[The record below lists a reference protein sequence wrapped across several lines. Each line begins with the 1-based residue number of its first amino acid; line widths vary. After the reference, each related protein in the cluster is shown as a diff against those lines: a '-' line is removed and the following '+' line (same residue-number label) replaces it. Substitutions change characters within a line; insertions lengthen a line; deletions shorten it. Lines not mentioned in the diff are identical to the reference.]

1 MNDTRREK
9 LHTWVKPENG
19 LPIGIYQY
27 GYETCSPS
35 HHFGPAVRD
44 HFLLHFVKDGSGV
57 FSTENRS
64 YPLTGGTGFLIFPES
79 VTAYRADKQKPWSY
93 HWIGVMGEGAS
104 QLLQALGLS
113 KATPVFRF
121 SSPDRIGEIFHA
133 IEKTRDRKGV
143 PAQLSL
149 VSSLYALLSEIRS
162 FDPEAESDYRLFN
175 TGKDYVEFAVLHIR
189 QCYASHITVGGIAE
203 QLGLERTYFSSV
215 FKKHTGYTPKEYLTA
230 LRLEKAKELLLPG
243 RLSVA
248 DVART
253 VGYEDPLLFSRI
265 FSAAVGC
272 SPRAFRKKA
281 IEAGGDTEVKKAIK
295 SHKNQII

>member
-1 MNDTRREK
+1 MNGTKREN

-19 LPIGIYQY
+19 LPLGIYQY

-44 HFLLHFVKDGSGV
+44 HFLLHFVKDGRGV

-93 HWIGVMGEGAS
+93 HWIGFMGAGAG
-104 QLLQALGLS
+104 QLLLALGLS
-113 KATPVFRF
+113 KASPVFSF
-121 SSPDRIGEIFHA
+121 SSDARIEAIFSD
-133 IEKTRDRKGV
+133 IENTRDLDGI

-149 VSSLYALLSEIRS
+149 VSSLYALLSEIRPA
-162 FDPEAESDYRLFN
+162 DPKAKSAYRLFN
-175 TGKDYVEFAVLHIR
+175 TGKDYVESAVLHMR
-189 QCYASHITVGGIAE
+189 QCYASHLTVGGIAE
-203 QLGLERTYFSSV
+203 QMGLERTYFSSV

-265 FSAAVGC
+265 FSAVVGC
-272 SPRAFRKKA
+272 SPRAYRLAKQK
-281 IEAGGDTEVKKAIK
+281 ERQD
-295 SHKNQII
+295 

>member
-1 MNDTRREK
+1 MSGAKREK

-44 HFLLHFVKDGSGV
+44 HFLLHFVKDGRGV

-93 HWIGVMGEGAS
+93 HWIGFMGVGA
-104 QLLQALGLS
+104 LQILSALGLS
-113 KATPVFRF
+113 KASPVFSF
-121 SSPDRIGEIFHA
+121 PSAERIGEIFET
-133 IEKTRDRKGV
+133 IEKTRDRRGV

-149 VSSLYALLSEIRS
+149 VSALYALLSEIRP
-162 FDPEAESDYRLFN
+162 FDPEARSDYRLFN

-215 FKKHTGYTPKEYLTA
+215 FKRHTGYTPKEYLTS
-230 LRLEKAKELLLPG
+230 LRVDKAKELLLGG
-243 RLSVA
+243 RLSVS

-265 FSAAVGC
+265 FRSAVGC
-272 SPRAFRKKA
+272 SPRDYRCRAKDA
-281 IEAGGDTEVKKAIK
+281 TVVVA
-295 SHKNQII
+295 KNTKH